1 MIKFS
6 ELNTAKSCE
15 GLVPAI
21 SQDDDTRQVLM
32 LGYLNEEAFDKTV
45 AEGRVTFFSRTK
57 GRLWTKGET
66 SGNYLHVKSIAK
78 DCDADTL
85 LIRVVPAGPVCH
97 TGSKTCFGGRENE
110 GFIGLLQSVIRQ
122 RHRDMPEGSYTT
134 KSGQNRAKGGRGSR
148 RDRHRG
154 RCEQQSRSGLRG
166 IGPDLPPAR
175 AARESGSVDRRSG
188 GGTGQKAQ
196 IGTQNADILLP
207 LGPYSNHS
215 ANNERHGR

>member
-21 SQDDDTRQVLM
+21 IQDDDTRQVLM

-134 KSGQNRAKGGRGSR
+134 VIEAVANNN
-148 RDRHRG
+148 
-154 RCEQQSRSGLRG
+154 
-166 IGPDLPPAR
+166 PDLVYEASDLIYHLLVLL
-175 AARESGSVDRRSG
+175 ENQGLS
-188 GGTGQKAQ
+188 
-196 IGTQNADILLP
+196 IADLEEEL
-207 LGPYSNHS
+207 
-215 ANNERHGR
+215 AKRHK